1 MTKGTTKRMI
11 IMLIIAAVL
20 IGGMVWFQQFKG
32 TMIAKAIKGMSNPPQ
47 TVSTIVAQES
57 SWQPTVEALG
67 NLRASQQASLS
78 PQIAGVVTAI
88 HFRSGEKV
96 RKGQVLAQISDAPQR
111 AQLAQLQAQVGQ
123 LQAQLNLAQITLKRD
138 EAQLKVQAISQAV
151 VDTDRANVISVQ
163 AQLKALAEQIN
174 AQKAV
179 LAQATVT
186 APFSGVLGIRQVNL
200 GQYLAP
206 GTAVVTLQALDPM
219 DIDFTVPQNQI
230 DLVHVGMKA
239 ELTTN
244 AAAGKTFEAK
254 VIAVEPQINTAT
266 RNLTV
271 RARIPNSKGELLPGV
286 FATIRLTDGAPHNY
300 ITLPNAAVAYNPYGA
315 TVYLVKD
322 EGKGADGKPKL
333 VAEQRFITT
342 GLTRGDQ
349 VAVLSGLKAGE
360 TVVTAGQLKLRNG
373 VPVLINNS
381 VQPSDNPN
389 PQVPNS

>member
-20 IGGMVWFQQFKG
+20 IGGMVWFQHFKS

-96 RKGQVLAQISDAPQR
+96 RAGQMLAQISDAPQR

-123 LQAQLNLAQITLKRD
+123 LQAQLNLAQITLARD

-151 VDTDRANVISVQ
+151 VDTDRANVTSVQ

-244 AAAGKTFEAK
+244 AAPGKTFEAK

-271 RARIPNSKGELLPGV
+271 RARIPNPKGELLPGV

-315 TVYLVKD
+315 TVFLVKD

-349 VAVLSGLKAGE
+349 VAVLSGLKAGD

>member
-1 MTKGTTKRMI
+1 MTQGTTKRMI

-20 IGGMVWFQQFKG
+20 IGGVAWFQQFKG

-67 NLRASQQASLS
+67 NLHASQQTSLS
-78 PQIAGVVTAI
+78 PQIGGMVTAI

-96 RKGQVLAQISDAPQR
+96 TKGQMLAQVNDAQQR

-123 LQAQLNLAQITLKRD
+123 LQAQLDLAQINLRRD
-138 EAQLKVQAISQAV
+138 EAQIKVQAVSQAV
-151 VDTDRANVISVQ
+151 VDSDRSTVASLQ
-163 AQLKALAEQIN
+163 AQLKALGEQIN

-179 LAQATVT
+179 IAQAKIT
-186 APFSGVLGIRQVNL
+186 APFSGVLGIRRINL

-206 GTAVVTLQALDPM
+206 GTEAVTLQALDQM
-219 DIDFTVPQNQI
+219 DIDFTVPQSQI
-230 DLVHVGMKA
+230 DLVHVGMTA
-239 ELTTN
+239 QVTTN
-244 AAAGKTFEAK
+244 AVPGKTFEAR
-254 VIAVEPQINTAT
+254 VIAIEPQVNTAT

-271 RARIPNSKGELLPGV
+271 RARIPNPKGELLPGV
-286 FATIRLTDGAPHNY
+286 FATVRLTDGAPRNY

-315 TVYLVKD
+315 TVFLVKD
-322 EGKGADGKPKL
+322 EGKGPDGKPRL

-349 VAVLSGLKAGE
+349 VAIVSGLKVGE

-373 VPVLINNS
+373 TPVLINNS
-381 VQPSDNPN
+381 VQPADNPN

>member
-20 IGGMVWFQQFKG
+20 VGGVVWFQHFKN
-32 TMIAKAIKGMSNPPQ
+32 TMIGKAIKGMQNPPQ
-47 TVSTIVAQES
+47 TVSTMVAQES
-57 SWQPTVEALG
+57 NWQPTVEALG
-67 NLRASQQASLS
+67 NLRASQQASLTT
-78 PQIAGVVTAI
+78 QVAGIVTAI

-96 RKGQVLAQISDAPQR
+96 RAGQALAQISDAPQR

-123 LQAQLNLAQITLKRD
+123 LQAQLGLAQINLRRD
-138 EAQLKVQAISQAV
+138 EGQLKVQAISQAV
-151 VDTDRANVISVQ
+151 VDTDRANVTSYQ
-163 AQLKALAEQIN
+163 SQLKALGEQIN

-179 LAQATVT
+179 VAQATIT
-186 APFSGVLGIRQVNL
+186 APFAGVLGIRQINL

-206 GTAVVTLQALDPM
+206 GTAAVTLQALDPM

-230 DLVHVGMKA
+230 DLVHVGMTA
-239 ELTTN
+239 EVTTN
-244 AAAGKTFEAK
+244 AAPGKTFAAK
-254 VIAVEPQINTAT
+254 VIAVEPQVSTTT

-271 RARIPNSKGELLPGV
+271 RARVPNAKGELLPGL
-286 FATIRLTDGAPHNY
+286 FATVRLSDGHERSY

-322 EGKGADGKPKL
+322 EGTGADGKPKL
-333 VAEQRFITT
+333 VAEQRFVTT

-349 VAVLSGLKAGE
+349 VAILSGIKVGE

-373 VPVLINNS
+373 VPLLINNS
-381 VQPSDNPN
+381 VQPANSPN

>member
-32 TMIAKAIKGMSNPPQ
+32 AMIAKSIKGMSNPPQ

>member
-20 IGGMVWFQQFKG
+20 IGGMVWFQHFKG

-96 RKGQVLAQISDAPQR
+96 RAGQVLAQISDAPQR

-123 LQAQLNLAQITLKRD
+123 LQAQLNLAQITLARD

-151 VDTDRANVISVQ
+151 VDTDRANVTSVQ

-271 RARIPNSKGELLPGV
+271 RARIPNPKGELLPGV

>member
-20 IGGMVWFQQFKG
+20 IGGMVWFQHFKG

-96 RKGQVLAQISDAPQR
+96 RAGQVLAQISDAPQR

-151 VDTDRANVISVQ
+151 VDTDRANVTSVQ

-271 RARIPNSKGELLPGV
+271 RARIPNPKGELLPGV

>member
-20 IGGMVWFQQFKG
+20 IGGMVWFQHFKS

-96 RKGQVLAQISDAPQR
+96 RAGQVLAQINDAPQR

-123 LQAQLNLAQITLKRD
+123 LQAQLNLAQITLARD

-151 VDTDRANVISVQ
+151 VDTDRANVTSVQ

-186 APFSGVLGIRQVNL
+186 APFAGVLGIRQVNL

-244 AAAGKTFEAK
+244 AAPGKTFEAK

-271 RARIPNSKGELLPGV
+271 RARIPNPKGELLPGV
-286 FATIRLTDGAPHNY
+286 FATIRLTDGEPHNY

-315 TVYLVKD
+315 TVFLVKD

-349 VAVLSGLKAGE
+349 VAVLSGLKAGD

>member
-1 MTKGTTKRMI
+1 MTQGTTKRMI

-20 IGGMVWFQQFKG
+20 IGGMVWFQHFKDA
-32 TMIAKAIKGMSNPPQ
+32 MIAKAIKGMSNPPQ

-96 RKGQVLAQISDAPQR
+96 RAGQVLAQISDAPQR

-138 EAQLKVQAISQAV
+138 EAQLKVQAVSQAV
-151 VDTDRANVISVQ
+151 VDTDRANVTSVQ

-179 LAQATVT
+179 LAQAAVT
-186 APFSGVLGIRQVNL
+186 APFSGVLGIRRVDL
-200 GQYLAP
+200 GQYLTP

-244 AAAGKTFEAK
+244 AAPGKTFEAK

-271 RARIPNSKGELLPGV
+271 RARIPNPKGELLPGM

-315 TVYLVKD
+315 TVFLVKD

-342 GLTRGDQ
+342 GPTRGDQ

>member
-20 IGGMVWFQQFKG
+20 IGGMVWFQHFKS

-96 RKGQVLAQISDAPQR
+96 RAGQVLAQINDAPQR

-123 LQAQLNLAQITLKRD
+123 LQAQLNLAQITLARD

-151 VDTDRANVISVQ
+151 VDTDRANVTSVQ

-186 APFSGVLGIRQVNL
+186 APFAGVLGIRQVNL

-244 AAAGKTFEAK
+244 AAPGKTFEAK

-271 RARIPNSKGELLPGV
+271 RARIPNPKGELLPGV
-286 FATIRLTDGAPHNY
+286 FATIRLTDGEPRNY

-315 TVYLVKD
+315 TVFLVKD

-349 VAVLSGLKAGE
+349 VAVLSGLKAGD